1 MKLQRDH
8 LHRGSPNACVIGNTD
23 LPSICRHIS
32 EMRAYDFGQDTKMRF
47 NAEMI
52 TGARVFVA
60 NQPSLHRHAWA
71 LSVSLETL

>member
-1 MKLQRDH
+1 
-8 LHRGSPNACVIGNTD
+8 
-23 LPSICRHIS
+23 
-32 EMRAYDFGQDTKMRF
+32 MRAYDFGQDTKMRF